1 MGSISY
7 DGLVVVVDDRT
18 LTHLQIVIV
27 NKLRRG
33 EAFLMSW
40 RDSVEAGSGRSAIWM
55 HPQVLIY
62 FKFDGSRVPAIN
74 ERWLHELA
82 DSAESSRGLVVTTE
96 AGDVPSLAPKKYSQ
110 PRETVIEPTRPGPAA
125 DRATAPRARA
135 SAELRS

>member
-40 RDSVEAGSGRSAIWM
+40 KDSVEAGSGRSAIWM

-62 FKFDGSRVPAIN
+62 FKFDGSRVPVIN
-74 ERWLHELA
+74 ETWLRELA

-96 AGDVPSLAPKKYSQ
+96 AGDVPSLAPRKYSQ
-110 PRETVIEPTRPGPAA
+110 PRGTVIARTDGGGA
-125 DRATAPRARA
+125 DRTTATTRVRA
-135 SAELRS
+135 SAELSS

>member
-7 DGLVVVVDDRT
+7 DGLVVGVDDRT

-33 EAFLMSW
+33 DAFLMSW
-40 RDSVEAGSGRSAIWM
+40 KDSVDAGSGRSAIWM

-62 FKFDGSRVPAIN
+62 FKFDGSRVPVIN
-74 ERWLHELA
+74 ERWLQQLA

-96 AGDVPSLAPKKYSQ
+96 DGVIPSLAPRKYSM
-110 PRETVIEPTRPGPAA
+110 PRETVIEPTRPTPA
-125 DRATAPRARA
+125 DRATASRARA
-135 SAELRS
+135 SAELRT